1 MWLDF
6 GIVLSQPDAFDEAL
20 AARAA
25 ELSNV
30 KVRFCLSV
38 RPRAF
43 IEADPASEHFRPLN
57 WHFSG
62 YDRAKHD
69 AGCVTY
75 IPLNLGEVPDYYRRF
90 IDPPDIAVLKT
101 APMDD
106 EGFFNFG
113 PTNAWHRA
121 VVETAKVVIVE
132 TSAAVPY
139 VFGEQNGVH
148 ASEVDYVIE
157 GKGDALPELH
167 NAAMSDVDHKVAHL
181 VAGEI

>member
-1 MWLDF
+1 MATRGTKQAVKITAKEAASLVKSGMWLDF
-6 GIVLSQPDAFDEAL
+6 GLALGQPDAFDEAL

-25 ELSNV
+25 ELRDV
-30 KVRFCLSV
+30 KVRSCLSV
-38 RPRAF
+38 RPPPF
-43 IEADPASEHFRPLN
+43 IETDPGSEHFQSLN

-69 AGCVTY
+69 TGCVTY

-157 GKGDALPELH
+157 G
-167 NAAMSDVDHKVAHL
+167 
-181 VAGEI
+181 